1 MMMQDPYR
9 LDVVSIRLVKDAP
22 ILSKKKITE
31 PEHAVEL
38 LGEVMCE
45 LDREVVCVLNLK
57 SDGTPINCNFASM
70 GAVDMALA
78 EPRELFKTAILSN
91 AVSMILIHNHP
102 SYDLSPSEHDIS
114 ITDRILQLS
123 KLMGIMLLD
132 HIIVGGDNKQY
143 FSFREKKLIDYEP
156 LRYEKDYN
164 QLNFEGYAK
173 VAETGRSR

>member
-1 MMMQDPYR
+1 MVQDSFR
-9 LDVVSIRLVKDAP
+9 LDVVSIRLVKESP
-22 ILSKKKITE
+22 IFSEKKITA

-38 LGEVMCE
+38 LGKEMCE

-57 SDGTPINCNFASM
+57 VDGTPINCNFASM

-78 EPRELFKTAILSN
+78 EPRELFKTVILSN

-102 SYDLSPSEHDIS
+102 SNDLFPSEYDTH
-114 ITDRILQLS
+114 ITDRMLQLS
-123 KLMGIMLLD
+123 KLMGIRLLD
-132 HIIVGGDNKQY
+132 HIIVGGDNRQY

-156 LRYEKDYN
+156 LQYEKDYS